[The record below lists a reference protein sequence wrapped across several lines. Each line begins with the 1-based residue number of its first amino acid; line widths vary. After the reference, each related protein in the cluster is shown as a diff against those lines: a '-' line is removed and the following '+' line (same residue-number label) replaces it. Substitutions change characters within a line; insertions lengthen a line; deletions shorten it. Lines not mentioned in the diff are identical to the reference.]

1 MRMGHCTDIRVQWLK
16 GGRIMRFVPI
26 GECYLIATILVLAA
40 LPLALP
46 GFYLLTVTLAALGA
60 RRQMDPP
67 PRATASAG
75 AAVRVAVLV
84 PAHNES
90 SHALPTIESLL
101 RQLGPRDRLLLVA
114 DNCTDDTAALA
125 RAAGAE
131 VVERHDST
139 LRGKGYALAFGVDHL
154 RVDPPDVVMVVDA
167 DCFVSEGGVAQIT
180 QVCFA
185 SGHPV
190 QMPSLMTA
198 EPGAGLR
205 FRVLEFA
212 MRMKNLVRP
221 LGMQRLVGACQLM
234 GTGMALPWALIS
246 TAKLA
251 SGHIVEDINLG
262 VELARKGYPPQ
273 FLACAKVGS
282 VFLSEAQDVQ
292 QQKARWEHGHL
303 ATVTEQLPRLIASAI
318 AQRSLAL
325 TFLAL
330 DLLTPPVSLYLMSL
344 LGFCV
349 VAALLAWVFPVFG
362 PMATVLEASFACFA
376 VSILLAWFFFARHL
390 LSARELITTPLYA
403 LWKFPIYLAFFLKKR
418 SGWVRARRKGE

>member
-1 MRMGHCTDIRVQWLK
+1 M
-16 GGRIMRFVPI
+16 
-26 GECYLIATILVLAA
+26 IATILVLVA

-46 GFYLLTVTLAALGA
+46 GFYLLVVTLAALGA
-60 RRQMDPP
+60 RRQMDAPAGP
-67 PRATASAG
+67 VANAGVAPR
-75 AAVRVAVLV
+75 VVVLV

-90 SHALPTIESLL
+90 THALPTIESLL

-131 VVERHDST
+131 VIERHDSS
-139 LRGKGYALAFGVDHL
+139 LRGKGYALAFGVEYL
-154 RVDPPDVVMVVDA
+154 RADPPDVVLVVDA
-167 DCFVSEGGVAQIT
+167 DCFVSEGGVSQIAQA
-180 QVCFA
+180 CHG

-221 LGMQRLVGACQLM
+221 LGMQRLAGTCQLM
-234 GTGMALPWALIS
+234 GTGMALPWELIS

-251 SGHIVEDINLG
+251 TGHIVEDINLG
-262 VELARKGYPPQ
+262 VEMARKGHPPQ
-273 FLACAKVGS
+273 FLACARVGS
-282 VFLSEAQDVQ
+282 VFLSEARDVL

-303 ATVTEQLPRLIASAI
+303 ATVTEQLPRLVASAI
-318 AQRSLAL
+318 AQRSLR
-325 TFLAL
+325 LAL
-330 DLLTPPVSLYLMSL
+330 MAIDLMMPPVSLYLITM
-344 LGFCV
+344 LGFCLL
-349 VAALLAWVFPVFG
+349 AALLAGVLPVFS
-362 PMATVLEASFACFA
+362 PMATMLEASLACFA
-376 VSILLAWFFFARHL
+376 VSILLAWYFFARHL
-390 LSARELITTPLYA
+390 LSVRELITTPLYA